1 MAGEILLN
9 PKTEEV
15 VSEEEPGSFETLEE
29 KVSDLLTEFQNIKK
43 ERDTL
48 VSALNAEKE
57 RLIRME
63 KKLEALAQEREK
75 IKLRIDQILHRLKRI
90 EG

>member
-9 PKTEEV
+9 RETEEM
-15 VSEEEPGSFETLEE
+15 VSEEESGPFETLEE
-29 KVSDLLTEFQNIKK
+29 KVSDLLREFQDIKK

-48 VSALNAEKE
+48 VLTLNAEKE

-63 KKLEALAQEREK
+63 KKLEILSQEREK

-90 EG
+90 ED

>member
-9 PKTEEV
+9 RKTEEV

-63 KKLEALAQEREK
+63 KKLEILSQEREK

>member
-9 PKTEEV
+9 RKTEEMI
-15 VSEEEPGSFETLEE
+15 SEEESGPFETLEE
-29 KVSDLLTEFQNIKK
+29 KVTDLLREFQDIKK

-48 VSALNAEKE
+48 VLTLNAEKE

-63 KKLEALAQEREK
+63 KKLEILSQEREK

-90 EG
+90 ED

>member
-1 MAGEILLN
+1 MI
-9 PKTEEV
+9 
-15 VSEEEPGSFETLEE
+15 SEEESGPFETLEE
-29 KVSDLLTEFQNIKK
+29 KVSDLLREFQDIKK

-48 VSALNAEKE
+48 VLTLNAEKE

-63 KKLEALAQEREK
+63 KKLEILSQEREK

-90 EG
+90 ED

>member
-9 PKTEEV
+9 RKPEEM
-15 VSEEEPGSFETLEE
+15 VSEGEPRPLETLEE
-29 KVSDLLTEFQNIKK
+29 KVSDLLREFQDIKK

-48 VSALNAEKE
+48 VLALNAEKE
-57 RLIRME
+57 KLIRME
-63 KKLEALAQEREK
+63 RKLEILSAEREK
-75 IKLRIDQILHRLKRI
+75 IKSRIDQILHRLKRI

>member
-9 PKTEEV
+9 RETEEM
-15 VSEEEPGSFETLEE
+15 VSEEESGPFETLEE
-29 KVSDLLTEFQNIKK
+29 KVSELLREFQDIKK

-48 VSALNAEKE
+48 VLTLNAEKE

-63 KKLEALAQEREK
+63 KKLEILSQEREK

-90 EG
+90 ED

>member
-1 MAGEILLN
+1 MAGEILLK